1 MIQVT
6 DVRIEPNPAA
16 AGGELEIEITIE
28 ETYSNAKRYP
38 GKYPH
43 RYAGIAQAEGR
54 KYPYKY
60 QKNKK
65 RRKTMKKIVFN
76 DSRQIEVQS
85 VTESDGV
92 LHIRIILVTTE
103 SLKALFGDTFATQR
117 MTYFENQQQIA
128 AYENYTQFK
137 YIKEETGGVFE
148 VEMRQTEADTDE
160 RLESLEETT
169 RQQAEELKKVKEE
182 IENGGGNLPDT
193 YMSVFTMAKMS
204 AEEITNDEQALKVSD
219 LYDAWSGEGVAYKTG
234 KYLRYNNILYKV
246 LQNHTSQADWTPD
259 TASSLYAKVL
269 TDPDGKVLPWEQPN
283 STNPYKKVIG

>member
-1 MIQVT
+1 
-6 DVRIEPNPAA
+6 
-16 AGGELEIEITIE
+16 
-28 ETYSNAKRYP
+28 
-38 GKYPH
+38 
-43 RYAGIAQAEGR
+43 
-54 KYPYKY
+54 
-60 QKNKK
+60 
-65 RRKTMKKIVFN
+65 MKKIVFN

-92 LHIRIILVTTE
+92 LHIRMILVTTE

-148 VEMRQTEADTDE
+148 AEMRQTEADTDE

-259 TASSLYAKVL
+259 TASSLCAKVL

-283 STNPYKKVIG
+283 STNPYKKGDRVTHKGKTWESLVDSNVWEPGAVGSESLWKEVA